1 MNTIVRFVAWIAGL
15 LPRRLVKR
23 VAWLQWQHP
32 VFARLYPHVAGFF
45 RNQDGTIQQGAGKGL
60 RFNVGGANVGCLL
73 GTFELAVQDAFV
85 EFVAPGMTVYDV
97 GANVGFYT
105 VIAARLA
112 GPDGRVV
119 AFEPHPANARQIS
132 HNARLNP
139 TLSVEVR
146 AEALG
151 AFDGQTVFHLS
162 EEATWGQIDGV
173 RDLPRRKAGELTVP
187 LRRLDSF
194 DGILPPPALIKIDVE
209 QAEVGVLEGGRE
221 TIRQR
226 QPILFIELHETNSG
240 VADFLDHAGY
250 HARAIGEPG
259 DLRAVSWNAFVIAV
273 PSERRDQ
280 TERVN
285 AFCSR
290 YERFPADGRQRW

>member
-1 MNTIVRFVAWIAGL
+1 MAGL

-23 VAWLQWQHP
+23 VASLQWRHP
-32 VFARLYPHVAGFF
+32 VFARLYPYIAGFF

-73 GTFELAVQDAFV
+73 GTFELVVQDAFV
-85 EFVAPGMTVYDV
+85 KFVAPGMTVYDV

-112 GPDGRVV
+112 SPGGRVV
-119 AFEPHPANARQIS
+119 AFEPHPTNARHIS

-139 TLSVEVR
+139 TLPIEVR

-151 AFDGQTVFHLS
+151 AFDGQTVFRLS
-162 EEATWGQIDGV
+162 EDATWGQIDGLRSPQGRTV
-173 RDLPRRKAGELTVP
+173 GELTVP

-194 DGILPPPALIKIDVE
+194 DGMLPPPALIKIDVE
-209 QAEVGVLEGGRE
+209 QAEVDVLEGGRE

-226 QPILFIELHETNSG
+226 QPILFIELHGTNSG
-240 VADFLDHAGY
+240 VADFFDRAGY

-259 DLRAVSWNAFVIAV
+259 DIRAVSWNAFVIAV
-273 PSERRDQ
+273 PAERRDQ

-290 YERFPADGRQRW
+290 YERFPAGERQRW